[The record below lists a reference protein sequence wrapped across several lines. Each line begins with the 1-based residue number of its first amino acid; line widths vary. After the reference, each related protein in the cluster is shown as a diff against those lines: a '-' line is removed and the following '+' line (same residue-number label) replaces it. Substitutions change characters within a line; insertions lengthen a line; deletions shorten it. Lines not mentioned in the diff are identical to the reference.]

1 MLSIVIPAF
10 NEENRLPFC
19 LEKTI
24 EYVSLQPYEAE
35 IIVVCDGCTD
45 NTAEVAASFKKSF
58 NNLKIIEYPKNRG
71 KGYAV
76 KKGVLEAS
84 GNMVLFMDADY
95 AVPIEI
101 IESFI
106 QQMERGYDVVIG
118 ARGLKETVITRHQ
131 MFLRELSGKAFG
143 RLQRLILKIPYNDT
157 QCGFKLFTKKTAHV
171 LFNKIKYECSYFDA
185 ELIYIAYISGIKIK
199 EMPVIWTHDGVTR
212 MPIGV
217 NRTFDLLR
225 KLLKLK
231 GLHKHFLQKNNLRKE
246 QAK

>member
-10 NEENRLPFC
+10 NEEKRLPFC

-45 NTAEVAASFKKSF
+45 KTAEITASFKKSF
-58 NNLKIIEYPKNRG
+58 NNLKIIEYTKNRG

-76 KKGVLEAS
+76 KTGVLEAS
-84 GNMVLFMDADY
+84 GDMVLFIDADY
-95 AVPIEI
+95 AVPIETV
-101 IESFI
+101 ESFI
-106 QQMERGYDVVIG
+106 QHLEKGYDVIIG
-118 ARGLKETVITRHQ
+118 ARGLKETVITRRQ

-143 RLQRLILKIPYNDT
+143 RLQRFILRIPFNDT
-157 QCGFKLFTKKTAHV
+157 QCGFKLFTKKAAQI

-185 ELIYIAYISGIKIK
+185 ELIYIAYKSGMKIK

-225 KLLKLK
+225 KLLTLK
-231 GLHKHFLQKNNLRKE
+231 RLHKDFLQKDNLHKE